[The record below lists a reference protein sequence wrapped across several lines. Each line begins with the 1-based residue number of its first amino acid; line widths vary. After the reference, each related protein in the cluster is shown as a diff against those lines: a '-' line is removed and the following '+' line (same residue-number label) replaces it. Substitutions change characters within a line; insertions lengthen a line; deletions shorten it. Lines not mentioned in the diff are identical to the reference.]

1 MGRFGLKW
9 NIDFTRFWSES
20 LKSGDGFEK
29 PGLKM
34 GMDFRGQVK
43 KKDTENYI
51 FWSEIG
57 PEFREQR
64 RTSSSQIPRSNP
76 PPGGPNYGQGKGPPQ
91 NFPHKGQCHHWQ
103 VIKRVKHA

>member
-1 MGRFGLKW
+1 
-9 NIDFTRFWSES
+9 
-20 LKSGDGFEK
+20 
-29 PGLKM
+29 M

-64 RTSSSQIPRSNP
+64 RTPPPQIPRSNP
-76 PPGGPNYGQGKGPPQ
+76 SPGGILTAGKVKGPPQ

-103 VIKRVKHA
+103 VIKCVKHA